1 MFLYKNSNAICVGL
15 VILSIILL
23 LYLTY
28 VDGFL
33 SAHRP
38 HPEYFLSAHRPHPE
52 YFLTSKRMYVPLL
65 PDFRSKDIM

>member
-1 MFLYKNSNAICVGL
+1 MYMYSDKICAGL

-33 SAHRP
+33 ST
-38 HPEYFLSAHRPHPE
+38 HRPHPE
-52 YFLTSKRMYVPLL
+52 YFLTSRRMYVPQL
-65 PDFRSKDIM
+65 PDFRNKDIM